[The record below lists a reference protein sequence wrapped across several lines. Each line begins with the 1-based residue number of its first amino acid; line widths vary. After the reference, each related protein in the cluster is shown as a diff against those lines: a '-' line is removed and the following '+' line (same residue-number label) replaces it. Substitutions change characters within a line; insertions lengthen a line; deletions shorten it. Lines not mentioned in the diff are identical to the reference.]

1 METSFW
7 NDQPILNAAQDRF
20 DFLDYADALSDIVL
34 QAHTPITL
42 GLFGPWGTG
51 KTSLMRLLA
60 GNLLGRRTEEH
71 RRTHIVW
78 FNAWQYERDKC
89 ALWRSLLLRV
99 LEGLQQLELSP
110 EDKQR
115 IEDWEGRLYADVK
128 RKQQGSLEID
138 WPKLGKGALHLG
150 LSLVPSPENLK
161 EWLTLLE
168 GDLSTVQD
176 VTKAFHR
183 KEIEIHR
190 RQLKFLEEFQS
201 GFAHLVGEYIWRRN
215 ALLVICVDD
224 LDRCLPDHAL
234 EVLET
239 IKIFLD
245 APGCVFLL
253 AADHK
258 RIEDVIRA
266 RYGSQDEGLGESY
279 LEKLVQLPF
288 YLPPLEEDQLLHFL
302 ADAAPDLPAEVS
314 RVFTAGL
321 APNPRMVKRT
331 LNIFS
336 LLQVLA
342 QKRASRGL
350 LEPVEPVLLA
360 KLVVIQT
367 RFRELYHD
375 LLEYPNLIHE
385 LELLA
390 TGREEI
396 LPLVATTEPAATSL
410 VERYTSSRP
419 LMRMLRVGTPF
430 ANLTP
435 TQIAAYIHLSL
446 PTSYETATE
455 TRPSQRLFNDFLSG
469 DRTRIRAA
477 VGMVRQQ
484 QKHKQR
490 EYRAALL
497 PFLTGE
503 RVASWPQRLSAGWAL
518 GYLGDARD
526 FAAVLE
532 IPGGEFSYGEAG
544 DTRYLPGYR
553 IGKYPVT
560 NAQYVRF
567 LETHP
572 ELPAP
577 FVDADWA
584 HPYNWDPESR
594 RPPEGRGNQ
603 PVVLVT
609 LREAQSYC
617 EWVGG
622 RLPTEEEWERA
633 ARGDDG
639 RTFPWGEVANPA
651 YANSRESGLG
661 GLTPVGLYLEGAS
674 PYGLLDM
681 AGNVWEWT
689 SSDFD
694 AQTKVIRGGAWNF
707 SLESARTWV
716 RECSRP
722 DNRSYGIGFRVAFDL
737 PADGD

>member
-7 NDQPILNAAQDRF
+7 NDQPILSVAQDRF

-34 QAHTPITL
+34 QAHTPITI

-78 FNAWQYERDKC
+78 FNAWQYERDKS
-89 ALWRSLLLRV
+89 AIWRSLLLRV
-99 LEGLQQLELSP
+99 LEGLQELELSP

-115 IEDWEGRLYADVK
+115 IEDWETRLYADVQ

-168 GDLSTVQD
+168 GDLSTVED
-176 VTKAFHR
+176 VAKAFHR

-190 RQLKFLEEFQS
+190 RQLKFLEEFQG
-201 GFAHLVGEYIWRRN
+201 GFAHLVGEYVWRRN
-215 ALLVICVDD
+215 GLLVICVDD

-288 YLPPLEEDQLLHFL
+288 YLPPLEEEQLLHFL
-302 ADAAPDLPAEVS
+302 ADAAPDLPAEVA

-336 LLQVLA
+336 LLQALA
-342 QKRASRGL
+342 RKRASRGL

-360 KLVVIQT
+360 KLVVIQA

-396 LPLVATTEPAATSL
+396 LPLVATAELAATSL
-410 VERYTSSRP
+410 VERYTSIRP

-435 TQIAAYIHLSL
+435 TQIAAYIHLIL

-455 TRPSQRLFNDFLSG
+455 TLPSQRLFNDLLSG

-477 VGMVRQQ
+477 VGVVRQQ
-484 QKHKQR
+484 QKQR
-490 EYRAALL
+490 EYRTALL

-532 IPGGEFSYGEAG
+532 IPGGEFSYGDTG
-544 DTRYLPGYR
+544 DIRYLPGYR

-560 NAQYVRF
+560 NAQYARF

-584 HPYNWDPESR
+584 HSYNWDPESR
-594 RPPEGRGNQ
+594 RHSEGRSNQ

-609 LREAQSYC
+609 LHEAQIYC

-694 AQTKVIRGGAWNF
+694 TQTKVIRGGAWNF
-707 SLESARTWV
+707 SLESARTSA

-722 DNRSYGIGFRVAFDL
+722 DNRSHGIGFRVAFDL
-737 PADGD
+737 PAGED

>member
-1 METSFW
+1 
-7 NDQPILNAAQDRF
+7 A
-20 DFLDYADALSDIVL
+20 
-34 QAHTPITL
+34 
-42 GLFGPWGTG
+42 
-51 KTSLMRLLA
+51 
-60 GNLLGRRTEEH
+60 
-71 RRTHIVW
+71 
-78 FNAWQYERDKC
+78 
-89 ALWRSLLLRV
+89 
-99 LEGLQQLELSP
+99 
-110 EDKQR
+110 
-115 IEDWEGRLYADVK
+115 
-128 RKQQGSLEID
+128 
-138 WPKLGKGALHLG
+138 
-150 LSLVPSPENLK
+150 
-161 EWLTLLE
+161 
-168 GDLSTVQD
+168 
-176 VTKAFHR
+176 
-183 KEIEIHR
+183 
-190 RQLKFLEEFQS
+190 
-201 GFAHLVGEYIWRRN
+201 
-215 ALLVICVDD
+215 
-224 LDRCLPDHAL
+224 
-234 EVLET
+234 
-239 IKIFLD
+239 
-245 APGCVFLL
+245 
-253 AADHK
+253 
-258 RIEDVIRA
+258 
-266 RYGSQDEGLGESY
+266 
-279 LEKLVQLPF
+279 
-288 YLPPLEEDQLLHFL
+288 
-302 ADAAPDLPAEVS
+302 

-336 LLQVLA
+336 LLQTLA
-342 QKRASRGL
+342 RKRAQRGT
-350 LEPVEPVLLA
+350 LEPVDPALLA
-360 KLVVIQT
+360 KLVVIQA
-367 RFRELYHD
+367 RFRDLYHD

-396 LPLVATTEPAATSL
+396 LPLVTITEPAATSL
-410 VERYTSSRP
+410 VERYTSIRP

-435 TQIAAYIHLSL
+435 TQIAAYIHLIL

-455 TRPSQRLFNDFLSG
+455 TRPSQRLFNDLLSG

-477 VGMVRQQ
+477 VGVVRQQ
-484 QKHKQR
+484 QKQR

-503 RVASWPQRLSAGWAL
+503 RVASWPQRLSAGWVL

-532 IPGGEFSYGEAG
+532 IPGGEFSYGDEGEA
-544 DTRYLPGYR
+544 RYLPGYR

-560 NAQYVRF
+560 NAQYASF

-572 ELPAP
+572 ELPVP

-584 HPYNWDPESR
+584 RSYNWDPESR
-594 RPPEGRGNQ
+594 RYSEGRSNQ

-694 AQTKVIRGGAWNF
+694 TRTKVIRGGAWNF
-707 SLESARTWV
+707 SLESARSSV

-722 DNRSYGIGFRVAFDL
+722 DNRSHGIGFRVAFEL
-737 PADGD
+737 PADED